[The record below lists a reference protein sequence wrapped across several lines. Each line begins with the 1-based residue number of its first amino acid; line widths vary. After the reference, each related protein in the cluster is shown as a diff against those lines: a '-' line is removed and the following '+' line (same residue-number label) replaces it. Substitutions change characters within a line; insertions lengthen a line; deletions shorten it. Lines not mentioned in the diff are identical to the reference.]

1 MPSRA
6 DLDVLELRQW
16 LGNLHLVEV
25 VDGGRDF
32 VHRVYGTELALAF
45 GADLTGK
52 GMSAVPDDLRER
64 ARREYAQVY
73 RSGRPLVVDS
83 DPIVRSAL
91 RRVEKI
97 ILPLSTD
104 GRSVDRLLIGAF
116 PSITAARAS
125 AQPESERSERAI
137 SARQRARAD
146 SDPSAAERRRA
157 RRVAVRWG
165 AVVEV
170 AGERLYCTVVDYS
183 RDGAKLEVE
192 REIAGEQP
200 LVIMLGQRGTRRGKV
215 VWQRAGELGVE
226 FLHRR
231 RGKSRGNT
239 TA

>member
-25 VDGGRDF
+25 VEEGRDF
-32 VHRVYGTELALAF
+32 FHRVYGTELALAF
-45 GADLTGK
+45 GVDLTGK

-73 RSGRPLVVDS
+73 RSGSPLVVDN
-83 DPIVRSAL
+83 DPIVRSAIQ
-91 RRVEKI
+91 RVEKI

-116 PSITAARAS
+116 PSTTAAG
-125 AQPESERSERAI
+125 AQSESDCSERAM
-137 SARQRARAD
+137 SAARRARAN

-170 AGERLYCTVVDYS
+170 ASERLSCTVVDYS

-200 LVIMLGQRGTRRGKV
+200 LVIMLGRRGTRRGKV

-231 RGKSRGNT
+231 RSKSRGNT